1 MVQTRA
7 QIRKNNEQEIL
18 GTCNGYVDDG
28 TRVIIEIKSKK
39 GNCVIN
45 GNTVQSNEFVVGQI
59 YPAIRSTKMRR
70 FDSARLAG
78 SHQLVHFGSNT
89 IPIQF
94 HTPLLDG

>member
-7 QIRKNNEQEIL
+7 QIRKNNEQEIC
-18 GTCNGYVDDG
+18 GNCDGYVDDG
-28 TRVIIEIKSKK
+28 TRVIIEIKSKR
-39 GNCVIN
+39 GNCVVN

-59 YPAIRSTKMRR
+59 YPAIRSAKMRR

-94 HTPLLDG
+94 HTLPLDG

>member
-7 QIRKNNEQEIL
+7 QIRKNNEQEIR
-18 GTCNGYVDDG
+18 GTCNGYVDG
-28 TRVIIEIKSKK
+28 GQHVIIEIKSKR
-39 GNCVIN
+39 GNCVVN

-70 FDSARLAG
+70 FDSARLAS

-94 HTPLLDG
+94 HTPPLDG